1 MTAPAKLAYAEN
13 TIRRP
18 RSSENASWQRD
29 NEPLPARKP
38 YRGVER
44 DRSMRIS
51 ISFRSQDRWKIRD
64 LEHDGCKTVSSLWII
79 WLFETWWIYR
89 AFFSRWMEF
98 HVECF
103 VEIICESWICNVKK
117 FLKLV
122 YIYWSNMWPRVWWSL
137 TNSVGWN
144 ILLQIG
150 LLGFVIC
157 GFVFFCLLKFS
168 KVHLIIYSKKVF
180 ENFNQP
186 RKRWII
192 FLFRSRWIIYIARR
206 FFYLKFEIRDF

>member
-1 MTAPAKLAYAEN
+1 MEKIQKHRRKIPGRFIFGVERRQAGALALRKHVTAPAKLAYAEN

-64 LEHDGCKTVSSLWII
+64 LEHDGCKTVSSLWIV

-98 HVECF
+98 HVDLGMF
-103 VEIICESWICNVKK
+103 RGNYLWKLNLQCEE
-117 FLKLV
+117 
-122 YIYWSNMWPRVWWSL
+122 
-137 TNSVGWN
+137 
-144 ILLQIG
+144 
-150 LLGFVIC
+150 
-157 GFVFFCLLKFS
+157 
-168 KVHLIIYSKKVF
+168 VF
-180 ENFNQP
+180 EISLYILIKYVTKSLMEFN
-186 RKRWII
+186 K
-192 FLFRSRWIIYIARR
+192 
-206 FFYLKFEIRDF
+206 